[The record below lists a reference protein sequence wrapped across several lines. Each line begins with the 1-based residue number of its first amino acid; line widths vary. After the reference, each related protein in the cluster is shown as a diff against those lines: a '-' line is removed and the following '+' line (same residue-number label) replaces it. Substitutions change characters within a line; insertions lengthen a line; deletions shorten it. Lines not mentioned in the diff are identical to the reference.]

1 MPKGVA
7 SRQPSDARDSLI
19 TIFLALALLGL
30 FPATALSQTYPA
42 KPVRIV
48 VGFSAGST
56 TDLIGRVLATKLG
69 EELGQPA
76 VMENRPG
83 AGANIAAELVSKAP
97 PDGYTVLLA
106 NAGIATGATAYVKL
120 NFNALRDFAP
130 VTQVSATPHILV
142 VHPSLPPKTVKELI
156 AFTRAR
162 PGELN
167 YGSTGH
173 GNSDHLAA
181 ELFSYMTAGL
191 KMTHVTYKG
200 GPLVIADLLT
210 GQIATYFAGV
220 PVALPFIKAGRIR
233 ALAVTGAKRAT
244 VLPDVPTVSEAG
256 VPGYEHI
263 LWGMLLVPAATPK
276 DVVARLN
283 REAVKA
289 LEAADVRERYAGM
302 GVDPAPSTPERAAAY
317 LKSETD
323 KYAKVVKA
331 IGLRIE

>member
-1 MPKGVA
+1 MK
-7 SRQPSDARDSLI
+7 STARI
-19 TIFLALALLGL
+19 IMFGACALCVTPGW
-30 FPATALSQTYPA
+30 TQGYPT
-42 KPVRIV
+42 KPVRMV

-56 TDLIGRVLATKLG
+56 TDLIGRVLAVKMG
-69 EELGQPA
+69 DGLGQQV
-76 VMENRPG
+76 VMDNRPG
-83 AGANIAAELVSKAP
+83 AGANIAAEVVAKAA

-130 VTQVSATPHILV
+130 VSQVSATPHILV
-142 VHPSLPPKTVKELI
+142 THPSLPPKSVKELI

-162 PGELN
+162 PGGLN
-167 YGSTGH
+167 FGSTGH

-181 ELFSYMTAGL
+181 ELFSYMTGL
-191 KMTHVTYKG
+191 KMVHVTYKG
-200 GPLVIADLLT
+200 GPQVVNDLIT
-210 GQIATYFAGV
+210 GQIAMYFAGV
-220 PVALPFIKAGRIR
+220 PVALPFVKAGRIR
-233 ALAVTGAKRAT
+233 ALGVTGAKRAA
-244 VLPDVPTVSEAG
+244 VLPEVPTIAEAG

-276 DVVARLN
+276 DIVVRLN

-289 LEAADVRERYAGM
+289 LESAEVRERYAGM
-302 GVDPAPSTPERAAAY
+302 GVEPAGSTPEQAGAY
-317 LKSETD
+317 LKSETE

>member
-1 MPKGVA
+1 MMKSIAPVVLFGA
-7 SRQPSDARDSLI
+7 C
-19 TIFLALALLGL
+19 ALC
-30 FPATALSQTYPA
+30 ATPGWTQSYPA

-48 VGFSAGST
+48 IGFSPGST
-56 TDLIGRVLATKLG
+56 TDLIGRVAAVKMGEGLA
-69 EELGQPA
+69 QP
-76 VMENRPG
+76 VVVDNRPG

-130 VTQVSATPHILV
+130 VSQVSATPHLLV
-142 VHPSLPPKTVKELI
+142 THPSLTPRSVKDLVL
-156 AFTRAR
+156 FTQAR

-167 YGSTGH
+167 FSSTGH

-181 ELFSYMTAGL
+181 ELFMFMTGI
-191 KMTHVTYKG
+191 KMVHVTYKG
-200 GPLVIADLLT
+200 GPQAMADVVT
-210 GQIATYFAGV
+210 GQVAMYFAGV
-220 PVALPFIKAGRIR
+220 PVAIPFVKTGRVR
-233 ALAVTGAKRAT
+233 ALGVTGAKRAT
-244 VLPDVPTVSEAG
+244 VLPDVPTIAEAG
-256 VPGYEHI
+256 VRGYEHI

-283 REAVKA
+283 RETVKA
-289 LEAADVRERYAGM
+289 LESAETRERYAGM
-302 GVDPAPSTPERAAAY
+302 GVDAAPSTPEQAAAY
-317 LKSETD
+317 LKSETE

>member
-1 MPKGVA
+1 
-7 SRQPSDARDSLI
+7 
-19 TIFLALALLGL
+19 
-30 FPATALSQTYPA
+30 
-42 KPVRIV
+42 VRII

-56 TDLIGRVLATKLG
+56 TDLIGRVLAAKMVEG
-69 EELGQPA
+69 LGQP
-76 VMENRPG
+76 VVVDNRPG

-106 NAGIATGATAYVKL
+106 NAGLATGATAYVKL

-142 VHPSLPPKTVKELI
+142 THPSLPPKTVKELV

-167 YGSTGH
+167 FASTGH

-181 ELFSYMTAGL
+181 ELFSNMTQL
-191 KMTHVTYKG
+191 KMVHITYKG
-200 GPLVIADLLT
+200 GPLALNDLIT
-210 GQIATYFAGV
+210 GQVAMYFAGL
-220 PVALPFIKAGRIR
+220 PVALPLVKAGRVR
-233 ALAVTGAKRAT
+233 ALGVTGAKRAA
-244 VLPDVPTVSEAG
+244 VLPDVPTVAEAG
-256 VPGYEHI
+256 VTGYEHI
-263 LWGMLLVPAATPK
+263 LWSMLVVPSATPR
-276 DVVARLN
+276 DVVVKLS
-283 REAVKA
+283 REAVKV

-302 GVDPAPSTPERAAAY
+302 GVDPAPSSPERAAAY
-317 LKSETD
+317 LRSETD

>member
-1 MPKGVA
+1 MMKSVA
-7 SRQPSDARDSLI
+7 PIVLFGAC
-19 TIFLALALLGL
+19 ALC
-30 FPATALSQTYPA
+30 ATPGWTQSYPA

-48 VGFSAGST
+48 IGFSPGST
-56 TDLIGRVLATKLG
+56 TDLIGRVVAVKMG
-69 EELGQPA
+69 EGLGQP
-76 VMENRPG
+76 VVVDNRPG

-130 VTQVSATPHILV
+130 VSQVSATPHLLV
-142 VHPSLPPKTVKELI
+142 THPSLTPRSVKDLVL
-156 AFTRAR
+156 FTQAR

-167 YGSTGH
+167 FSSTGH

-181 ELFSYMTAGL
+181 ELFMFMTGI
-191 KMTHVTYKG
+191 KMVHVTYKG
-200 GPLVIADLLT
+200 GPQAMADVVT
-210 GQIATYFAGV
+210 GQVAMYFAGV
-220 PVALPFIKAGRIR
+220 PVAIPFVKTGRVR
-233 ALAVTGAKRAT
+233 ALGVTGAKRAA
-244 VLPDVPTVSEAG
+244 VLPDVPTIAEAG
-256 VPGYEHI
+256 VRGYEHI

-283 REAVKA
+283 RETVKA
-289 LEAADVRERYAGM
+289 LESAETRERYAGM
-302 GVDPAPSTPERAAAY
+302 GVDAAPSTPEQAAAY
-317 LKSETD
+317 LKSETE

>member
-1 MPKGVA
+1 MAGSA
-7 SRQPSDARDSLI
+7 ARI
-19 TIFLALALLGL
+19 IALAACASCAAPLG
-30 FPATALSQTYPA
+30 AQGYPV
-42 KPVRIV
+42 KPVRII

-56 TDLIGRVLATKLG
+56 TDLIGRVLAAKMG
-69 EELGQPA
+69 DGLGQP
-76 VMENRPG
+76 VVVDNRPG
-83 AGANIAAELVSKAP
+83 AGANIAAELISKAT
-97 PDGYTVLLA
+97 PDGYTALLA

-142 VHPSLPPKTVKELI
+142 THPSLPPRTVKELI

-167 YGSTGH
+167 FASTGH

-181 ELFSYMTAGL
+181 ELFAYMTQL
-191 KMTHVTYKG
+191 KMVHITYKG
-200 GPLVIADLLT
+200 GPLALNDLIT
-210 GQIATYFAGV
+210 GQVAMYFAGL
-220 PVALPFIKAGRIR
+220 PVALPLVTAGRVR
-233 ALAVTGAKRAT
+233 ALGVTGAKRAAT
-244 VLPDVPTVSEAG
+244 LPEVPTVAEAG
-256 VPGYEHI
+256 VTGYEHI
-263 LWGMLLVPAATPK
+263 LWSMLMLPAATPK

-289 LEAADVRERYAGM
+289 LGAPDVRERYAGM
-302 GVDPAPSTPERAAAY
+302 GVEPTGSTPEQAAAY
-317 LKSETD
+317 LRSETD

>member
-1 MPKGVA
+1 MKKSTA
-7 SRQPSDARDSLI
+7 SI
-19 TIFLALALLGL
+19 ILLGA
-30 FPATALSQTYPA
+30 FALWGTPGWTQGYPA

-56 TDLIGRVLATKLG
+56 TDLIGRVLAVKMGDGLS
-69 EELGQPA
+69 QP
-76 VMENRPG
+76 VVVDNRPG
-83 AGANIAAELVSKAP
+83 AGANIAAELVSKAS

-106 NAGIATGATAYVKL
+106 NAGIATGASAYVKL

-130 VTQVSATPHILV
+130 VSQVSATPHILV
-142 VHPSLPPKTVKELI
+142 THPSLPSKTVKELI
-156 AFTRAR
+156 AFTRAH

-167 YGSTGH
+167 YASTGH

-181 ELFSYMTAGL
+181 ELFSYMTGL
-191 KMTHVTYKG
+191 KMVHVTYKG
-200 GPLVIADLLT
+200 GPLALNDLLT
-210 GQIATYFAGV
+210 GQIAMYFAGV
-220 PVALPFIKAGRIR
+220 PVALPFVKAGRVR
-233 ALAVTGAKRAT
+233 ALGVTGARRAA
-244 VLPDVPTVSEAG
+244 VLPEVPTIAEAG

-283 REAVKA
+283 REAVKT

-302 GVDPAPSTPERAAAY
+302 GVEPAPSTPERAAAY
-317 LKSETD
+317 LKSETE

>member
-1 MPKGVA
+1 MRLLLVA
-7 SRQPSDARDSLI
+7 GAFAAMTWTGTPSHAQS
-19 TIFLALALLGL
+19 
-30 FPATALSQTYPA
+30 YPA
-42 KPVRIV
+42 KPVHMV

-56 TDLIGRVLATKLG
+56 TDLIGRVLATRMG
-69 EELGQPA
+69 DGLGQPV
-76 VMENRPG
+76 VMDNRPG
-83 AGANIAAELVSKAP
+83 AGANIAAELVARAA

-130 VTQVSATPHILV
+130 VSQVSATPHILV
-142 VHPSLPPKTVKELI
+142 THPSLPPKSVKELI

-167 YGSTGH
+167 FSSTGH

-181 ELFSYMTAGL
+181 ELFSSMTGL
-191 KMTHVTYKG
+191 KMVHVTYKG
-200 GPLVIADLLT
+200 GPQAIGDVMS
-210 GQIATYFAGV
+210 GQVAMYFAGV
-220 PVALPFIKAGRIR
+220 PVALPLVKAGRIR
-233 ALAVTGAKRAT
+233 ALGVTGAKRAA
-244 VLPDVPTVSEAG
+244 VLPEVPTIAEAG

-276 DVVARLN
+276 DIVVRLN

-289 LEAADVRERYAGM
+289 LDSSDVRERYAGM
-302 GVDPAPSTPERAAAY
+302 GVDAAGSTPEQAGAY
-317 LKSETD
+317 LKSETE

>member
-1 MPKGVA
+1 MSAACAWAQG
-7 SRQPSDARDSLI
+7 
-19 TIFLALALLGL
+19 
-30 FPATALSQTYPA
+30 YPA
-42 KPVRIV
+42 KPVRVV

-56 TDLIGRVLATKLG
+56 TDLIGRVLAAKLG
-69 EELGQPA
+69 DGLGQQ
-76 VMENRPG
+76 VVVDNRPG

-130 VTQVSATPHILV
+130 VSQVSATPHILV
-142 VHPSLPPKTVKELI
+142 THPSLPPISVKELI

-167 YGSTGH
+167 FASTGH

-181 ELFSYMTAGL
+181 ELFSYMTGL
-191 KMTHVTYKG
+191 KMVHVTYKG
-200 GPLVIADLLT
+200 GPLAINDLLT
-210 GQIATYFAGV
+210 GQIEMYFAGV
-220 PVALPFIKAGRIR
+220 PVALPFVKAGRIR
-233 ALAVTGAKRAT
+233 ALGVTGAKRSS
-244 VLPDVPTVSEAG
+244 VVPDVPTIAEAG

-263 LWGMLLVPAATPK
+263 LWGMLLVPAATPN
-276 DVVARLN
+276 DIVARLN
-283 REAVKA
+283 REAVKV

-302 GVDPAPSTPERAAAY
+302 GVEPAPSTPERAAAY
-317 LKSETD
+317 LRSETD

>member
-1 MPKGVA
+1 MVKSAVRIIVFGA
-7 SRQPSDARDSLI
+7 C
-19 TIFLALALLGL
+19 ALCVTPGWAQG
-30 FPATALSQTYPA
+30 YPA

-56 TDLIGRVLATKLG
+56 TDLIGRVLAAKLG
-69 EELGQPA
+69 DGLGQPA
-76 VMENRPG
+76 VMDNRPG

-120 NFNALRDFAP
+120 NFNALRDFAA
-130 VTQVSATPHILV
+130 VSQVSATPHILV
-142 VHPSLPPKTVKELI
+142 THPSLPAKSVKELI

-167 YGSTGH
+167 YASTGH

-181 ELFSYMTAGL
+181 ELFSYMTGI
-191 KMTHVTYKG
+191 KMVHVTYKG
-200 GPLVIADLLT
+200 GPLAINDLLT
-210 GQIATYFAGV
+210 GQIAMYFAGV
-220 PVALPFIKAGRIR
+220 PVALPFVKAGRIR
-233 ALAVTGAKRAT
+233 ALGVTGAKRAG
-244 VLPDVPTVSEAG
+244 VLPEVPTVAEAG
-256 VPGYEHI
+256 VAGYEHV
-263 LWGMLLVPAATPK
+263 LWGMLLVPAATPR

-302 GVDPAPSTPERAAAY
+302 GVEPAPSTPERAVAY
-317 LKSETD
+317 LRSETE

>member
-1 MPKGVA
+1 MPKSA
-7 SRQPSDARDSLI
+7 PI
-19 TIFLALALLGL
+19 TIVLALAFLG
-30 FPATALSQTYPA
+30 FPAAALSQAYPS

-69 EELGQPA
+69 EGLGQQA
-76 VMENRPG
+76 VMDNRPG
-83 AGANIAAELVSKAP
+83 AGANIAAEMVSKAP

-120 NFNALRDFAP
+120 SFNALRDFTP

-142 VHPSLPPKTVKELI
+142 THPSLPPKTVKELI
-156 AFTRAR
+156 VFVRAR

-181 ELFSYMTAGL
+181 ELFSYMTGGL

-210 GQIATYFAGV
+210 GQIAMYFAGV

-233 ALAVTGAKRAT
+233 ALGVTGTKRAS
-244 VLPDVPTVSEAG
+244 VVPEVPTIAEAG

-289 LEAADVRERYAGM
+289 LEASDVRERYAGM
-302 GVDPAPSTPERAAAY
+302 GVDPAPTTPERAAAY

>member
-1 MPKGVA
+1 MTGSA
-7 SRQPSDARDSLI
+7 ARI
-19 TIFLALALLGL
+19 IALAACALYAAPLG
-30 FPATALSQTYPA
+30 AQGYPV

-56 TDLIGRVLATKLG
+56 TDLIGRVLAAKMG
-69 EELGQPA
+69 EGLGQP
-76 VMENRPG
+76 VVVDNRPG
-83 AGANIAAELVSKAP
+83 AGANIAAELISKAP
-97 PDGYTVLLA
+97 PDGYTALLA

-130 VTQVSATPHILV
+130 VSQVSATPHILV
-142 VHPSLPPKTVKELI
+142 THPSLPTKSVKELI

-167 YGSTGH
+167 FASTGH

-181 ELFSYMTAGL
+181 ELFSYMTQL
-191 KMTHVTYKG
+191 KMVHITYKG
-200 GPLVIADLLT
+200 GPLALNDLIT
-210 GQIATYFAGV
+210 GQIAMYFAGL
-220 PVALPFIKAGRIR
+220 PVALPLVKAGRVR
-233 ALAVTGAKRAT
+233 ALGVTGAKRAST
-244 VLPDVPTVSEAG
+244 LPDVPTVAEAG

-263 LWGMLLVPAATPK
+263 LWSMLMLPAATPK

-289 LEAADVRERYAGM
+289 LSAPDVRERYAGM
-302 GVDPAPSTPERAAAY
+302 GVEPTGSTTEQAAAY

>member
-1 MPKGVA
+1 MVKCG
-7 SRQPSDARDSLI
+7 ARI
-19 TIFLALALLGL
+19 IVCGACALCVTPGW
-30 FPATALSQTYPA
+30 SQSYPA

-48 VGFSAGST
+48 IGFSAGST
-56 TDLIGRVLATKLG
+56 TDLIGRVLATKMG
-69 EELGQPA
+69 DGLGQQ
-76 VMENRPG
+76 VVVDNRPG
-83 AGANIAAELVSKAP
+83 AGANIAAELVAKGPA
-97 PDGYTVLLA
+97 DGYSVLLA
-106 NAGIATGATAYVKL
+106 NAGIATGASAYVKL
-120 NFNALRDFAP
+120 SFNALRDFAP
-130 VTQVSATPHILV
+130 VSQVSATPHILV
-142 VHPSLPPKTVKELI
+142 THPSLPPRTVKELI

-167 YGSTGH
+167 FSSTGH

-181 ELFSYMTAGL
+181 ELFNFMTGL
-191 KMTHVTYKG
+191 KMVHVTYKG
-200 GPLVIADLLT
+200 GPQAMGDVIS
-210 GQIATYFAGV
+210 GQIAMYFAGV
-220 PVALPFIKAGRIR
+220 PVSLPFVTSGRVR
-233 ALAVTGAKRAT
+233 ALGVTGAKRAA
-244 VLPDVPTVSEAG
+244 VLPDVPTIAEAG

-302 GVDPAPSTPERAAAY
+302 GVEPAPSTPEQAGAY
-317 LKSETD
+317 LRSETE

>member
-1 MPKGVA
+1 MKKSTA
-7 SRQPSDARDSLI
+7 SI
-19 TIFLALALLGL
+19 ILLGA
-30 FPATALSQTYPA
+30 FALWGTPGWTQGYPA

-56 TDLIGRVLATKLG
+56 TDLIGRVLAVKMGDGLS
-69 EELGQPA
+69 QP
-76 VMENRPG
+76 VVVDNRPG
-83 AGANIAAELVSKAP
+83 AGANIAAELVSKAS

-106 NAGIATGATAYVKL
+106 NAGIATGASAYVKL

-130 VTQVSATPHILV
+130 VSQVSATPHILV
-142 VHPSLPPKTVKELI
+142 THPSLPSKTVKELI
-156 AFTRAR
+156 AFTRAH

-167 YGSTGH
+167 YASTGH

-181 ELFSYMTAGL
+181 ELFSYMTGL
-191 KMTHVTYKG
+191 KMVHVTYKG
-200 GPLVIADLLT
+200 GPLALNDLLT
-210 GQIATYFAGV
+210 GQIAMYFAGV
-220 PVALPFIKAGRIR
+220 PVALPFVKAGRVR
-233 ALAVTGAKRAT
+233 ALGVTGARRAA
-244 VLPDVPTVSEAG
+244 VLPEVPTIAEAG
-256 VPGYEHI
+256 VPSYEHI

-283 REAVKA
+283 REAVKT

-302 GVDPAPSTPERAAAY
+302 GVEPAPSTPERAAAY
-317 LKSETD
+317 LKSETE

>member
-1 MPKGVA
+1 MVKNTA
-7 SRQPSDARDSLI
+7 CI
-19 TIFLALALLGL
+19 IL
-30 FPATALSQTYPA
+30 FGISVLYAVPGSAQGYPA
-42 KPVRIV
+42 KPVRII

-56 TDLIGRVLATKLG
+56 TDLIGRVLAAKMADG
-69 EELGQPA
+69 LGQP
-76 VMENRPG
+76 VVVDNRPG

-106 NAGIATGATAYVKL
+106 NAGLATGATAYVKL
-120 NFNALRDFAP
+120 NFNALRDFTP

-142 VHPSLPPKTVKELI
+142 SHPSLPPKTVKELI

-167 YGSTGH
+167 FASTGH

-181 ELFSYMTAGL
+181 ELFSYMTQL
-191 KMTHVTYKG
+191 KMVHITYKG
-200 GPLVIADLLT
+200 GPLALNDLIT
-210 GQIATYFAGV
+210 GQIAMYFAGL
-220 PVALPFIKAGRIR
+220 PVALPLVKACRVRSLG
-233 ALAVTGAKRAT
+233 VTGAKRAP
-244 VLPDVPTVSEAG
+244 VLPEVPTVAEAG

-263 LWGMLLVPAATPK
+263 LWSMLVVPAATPK
-276 DVVARLN
+276 DVVARLA
-283 REAVKA
+283 REAVKV

-302 GVDPAPSTPERAAAY
+302 GVDPAPSSPERAAAY
-317 LKSETD
+317 LRSETD